1 MARESLPLLACACA
15 SLRRTARVV
24 TQLYE
29 TELQGTG
36 LRIAQF
42 TLLQALEQMGGA
54 ATQGSLGRLLALD
67 ATTLSRTLPPLE
79 RAGWI
84 RSVPGT
90 DRREVRWT
98 LTPAGRRRLARAE
111 PAWERAQGRLRA
123 GLAAKHWRMLTEDL
137 AVVAA
142 AARGIPEPGR
152 ARLSPG
158 RRPGVNSIPDATTRL
173 ARPVANLL

>member
-36 LRIAQF
+36 LGITQF

-54 ATQGSLGRLLALD
+54 ASQAALGRLLALD

-84 RSVPGT
+84 RAAAGQ
-90 DRREVRWT
+90 DRREVRWS
-98 LTPAGRRRLARAE
+98 LTPAGRRRLAGAV
-111 PAWERAQGRLRA
+111 PAWERAQQRLRN
-123 GLAAKHWRMLTEDL
+123 GLPVRYWRMLIEDL
-137 AVVAA
+137 AAVGA
-142 AARGIPEPGR
+142 AAR
-152 ARLSPG
+152 SP
-158 RRPGVNSIPDATTRL
+158 R
-173 ARPVANLL
+173 

>member
-36 LRIAQF
+36 LRATQF
-42 TLLQALEQMGGA
+42 TLLQALEQLGA
-54 ATQGSLGRLLALD
+54 ASQGALGRLLALD

-84 RSVPGT
+84 RAAAGR
-90 DRREVRWT
+90 DRREVRWS
-98 LTPAGRRRLARAE
+98 LTPAGRRRLAGAP
-111 PAWERAQGRLRA
+111 PAWGRAPKRLPT
-123 GLAAKHWRMLTEDL
+123 GLAVQHWRMLIEDL
-137 AVVAA
+137 ASVGA
-142 AARGIPEPGR
+142 AAR
-152 ARLSPG
+152 SP
-158 RRPGVNSIPDATTRL
+158 R
-173 ARPVANLL
+173 

>member
-36 LRIAQF
+36 LRATQF
-42 TLLQALEQMGGA
+42 TLLQALEQFGVASQGA
-54 ATQGSLGRLLALD
+54 LGRLLALD

-84 RSVPGT
+84 RAAAGR
-90 DRREVRWT
+90 DRREVRWS
-98 LTPAGRRRLARAE
+98 LTPAGRRRLAGAL
-111 PAWERAQGRLRA
+111 PAWERAQERLRT
-123 GLAAKHWRMLTEDL
+123 GLPAKHWRMLIEDL
-137 AVVAA
+137 ASVGA
-142 AARGIPEPGR
+142 AAR
-152 ARLSPG
+152 SP
-158 RRPGVNSIPDATTRL
+158 R
-173 ARPVANLL
+173 

>member
-36 LRIAQF
+36 LRATQF
-42 TLLQALEQMGGA
+42 TLLQALEQLGA
-54 ATQGSLGRLLALD
+54 ASQGMLGRLLALD

-84 RSVPGT
+84 RAAAGR
-90 DRREVRWT
+90 DRREVRWS
-98 LTPAGRRRLARAE
+98 LTPAGRRRLAGAL
-111 PAWERAQGRLRA
+111 PAWERAQERLRT
-123 GLAAKHWRMLTEDL
+123 GLPAKHWRMLIEDL
-137 AVVAA
+137 ASVGA
-142 AARGIPEPGR
+142 AAR
-152 ARLSPG
+152 SP
-158 RRPGVNSIPDATTRL
+158 R
-173 ARPVANLL
+173 

>member
-36 LRIAQF
+36 LRATQF
-42 TLLQALEQMGGA
+42 TLLQALEQMGAASQGA
-54 ATQGSLGRLLALD
+54 LGRLLALD

-84 RSVPGT
+84 RAAAGR
-90 DRREVRWT
+90 DRREVRWS
-98 LTPAGRRRLARAE
+98 LTPAGRRRLAGAL
-111 PAWERAQGRLRA
+111 PAWERAQERLRT
-123 GLAAKHWRMLTEDL
+123 GLPAKHWRMLIEDL
-137 AVVAA
+137 ASVGA
-142 AARGIPEPGR
+142 AAR
-152 ARLSPG
+152 SP
-158 RRPGVNSIPDATTRL
+158 R
-173 ARPVANLL
+173 

>member
-36 LRIAQF
+36 LRATQF
-42 TLLQALEQMGGA
+42 TLLQALEQLGA
-54 ATQGSLGRLLALD
+54 ASQRALGRLLALD

-84 RSVPGT
+84 RAAAGR
-90 DRREVRWT
+90 DRREVRWS
-98 LTPAGRRRLARAE
+98 LTPAGRRRLAGAL
-111 PAWERAQGRLRA
+111 PAWERAQERLRT
-123 GLAAKHWRMLTEDL
+123 GLPAKHWRMLIEDL
-137 AVVAA
+137 ASVGAA
-142 AARGIPEPGR
+142 ALPRGQGVR
-152 ARLSPG
+152 A
-158 RRPGVNSIPDATTRL
+158 
-173 ARPVANLL
+173 

>member
-42 TLLQALEQMGGA
+42 TLLQALEQMGGV
-54 ATQGSLGRLLALD
+54 ATPGALGRLLALD

-84 RSVPGT
+84 RATAGKERPEGG
-90 DRREVRWT
+90 WGP
-98 LTPAGRRRLARAE
+98 TP
-111 PAWERAQGRLRA
+111 
-123 GLAAKHWRMLTEDL
+123 
-137 AVVAA
+137 
-142 AARGIPEPGR
+142 
-152 ARLSPG
+152 PG
-158 RRPGVNSIPDATTRL
+158 RREAAPWGPPRG
-173 ARPVANLL
+173 P

>member
-42 TLLQALEQMGGA
+42 TLLQALEQMGGV
-54 ATQGSLGRLLALD
+54 ATPGALGRLLALD

-84 RSVPGT
+84 RATAGK
-90 DRREVRWT
+90 DRREVRWS
-98 LTPAGRRRLARAE
+98 LTPAGRRQLAGAL
-111 PAWERAQGRLRA
+111 PAWERAQERLRT
-123 GLAAKHWRMLTEDL
+123 GLPAKHWRMLIEDL
-137 AVVAA
+137 ASVGAA
-142 AARGIPEPGR
+142 AGGW
-152 ARLSPG
+152 G
-158 RRPGVNSIPDATTRL
+158 TATH
-173 ARPVANLL
+173 

>member
-36 LRIAQF
+36 LRATQF
-42 TLLQALEQMGGA
+42 TLLQALEQFGA
-54 ATQGSLGRLLALD
+54 ASQGALGRLLALD

-84 RSVPGT
+84 RAAAGR
-90 DRREVRWT
+90 DRREVRWS
-98 LTPAGRRRLARAE
+98 LTPAGRRRLAGAL
-111 PAWERAQGRLRA
+111 PAWERAQERLRT
-123 GLAAKHWRMLTEDL
+123 GLPAKHWRMLIEDL
-137 AVVAA
+137 ASVGAA
-142 AARGIPEPGR
+142 ALPRGQGVR
-152 ARLSPG
+152 A
-158 RRPGVNSIPDATTRL
+158 
-173 ARPVANLL
+173 

>member
-36 LRIAQF
+36 LRATQF
-42 TLLQALEQMGGA
+42 TLLQALEQLGA
-54 ATQGSLGRLLALD
+54 ASQRALGRLLALD

-84 RSVPGT
+84 RAAAGR
-90 DRREVRWT
+90 DRREVRWS
-98 LTPAGRRRLARAE
+98 LTPAGLRRLAGA
-111 PAWERAQGRLRA
+111 PPPWERAQERLRP
-123 GLAAKHWRMLTEDL
+123 GLSAKRWRKFIEDL
-137 AVVAA
+137 ACVGA
-142 AARGIPEPGR
+142 AARGPRLTWGR
-152 ARLSPG
+152 
-158 RRPGVNSIPDATTRL
+158 
-173 ARPVANLL
+173 

>member
-1 MARESLPLLACACA
+1 MIRAIMARESLPTLACACA

-36 LRIAQF
+36 VRATQF

-54 ATQGSLGRLLALD
+54 AQGALGELLGLD
-67 ATTLSRTLPPLE
+67 PTTLSRTLRPLA

-84 RSVPGT
+84 RAVAGK
-90 DRREVRWT
+90 DRREVRWS
-98 LTPAGRRRLARAE
+98 LTPAGRRRFARVQ

-123 GLAAKHWRMLTEDL
+123 RLPARHWKLLIEDL
-137 AVVAA
+137 AAVAA
-142 AARGIPEPGR
+142 AAR
-152 ARLSPG
+152 SP
-158 RRPGVNSIPDATTRL
+158 
-173 ARPVANLL
+173 

>member
-36 LRIAQF
+36 LRATQF
-42 TLLQALEQMGGA
+42 TLLQALEQLGA
-54 ATQGSLGRLLALD
+54 ASQGALGRLLPLD

-84 RSVPGT
+84 RATAGK
-90 DRREVRWT
+90 DRREVRWS
-98 LTPAGRRRLARAE
+98 LTPAGRRQLARAE

-123 GLAAKHWRMLTEDL
+123 GLGAKHWRMLTEDL

-158 RRPGVNSIPDATTRL
+158 RRPGVNYIPDATTRL
-173 ARPVANLL
+173 ARPVADLL

>member
-36 LRIAQF
+36 LRATQF
-42 TLLQALEQMGGA
+42 TLLQALEQLGA
-54 ATQGSLGRLLALD
+54 ASQGALGRLLALD

-84 RSVPGT
+84 RAARGK
-90 DRREVRWT
+90 DRREVRWS
-98 LTPAGRRRLARAE
+98 LTPAGRRRLAGAI
-111 PAWERAQGRLRA
+111 PAWDRAQERLRT
-123 GLAAKHWRMLTEDL
+123 GL
-137 AVVAA
+137 
-142 AARGIPEPGR
+142 
-152 ARLSPG
+152 
-158 RRPGVNSIPDATTRL
+158 
-173 ARPVANLL
+173 PVRQ

>member
-36 LRIAQF
+36 LRATQF
-42 TLLQALEQMGGA
+42 TLLQALEQLGA
-54 ATQGSLGRLLALD
+54 ASQGALGRLLALD

-84 RSVPGT
+84 RAAAGR
-90 DRREVRWT
+90 DRREVRWS
-98 LTPAGRRRLARAE
+98 LTPAGRRRLAGAL
-111 PAWERAQGRLRA
+111 PAWERAQERLRT
-123 GLAAKHWRMLTEDL
+123 GLSAKHWRMLIEDL
-137 AVVAA
+137 ACVGA
-142 AARGIPEPGR
+142 AARAPR
-152 ARLSPG
+152 
-158 RRPGVNSIPDATTRL
+158 
-173 ARPVANLL
+173 

>member
-1 MARESLPLLACACA
+1 MARESLPPLPLLACACA

-36 LRIAQF
+36 LRATQF

-54 ATQGSLGRLLALD
+54 ASQGALGRLLALD

-84 RSVPGT
+84 RAAAGK
-90 DRREVRWT
+90 DRREVRWS
-98 LTPAGRRRLARAE
+98 LTPAGRRRLAGAL
-111 PAWERAQGRLRA
+111 PAWERAQQRLRT
-123 GLAAKHWRMLTEDL
+123 GLPARHWRMLIEDL
-137 AVVAA
+137 AAVGA
-142 AARGIPEPGR
+142 AAR
-152 ARLSPG
+152 SP
-158 RRPGVNSIPDATTRL
+158 R
-173 ARPVANLL
+173 

>member
-1 MARESLPLLACACA
+1 MARESLPPLPLLACACA

-42 TLLQALEQMGGA
+42 TLLQALEQMRGA
-54 ATQGSLGRLLALD
+54 ASQGALGRLLALD

-84 RSVPGT
+84 RAAAGK
-90 DRREVRWT
+90 DRREVRWS
-98 LTPAGRRRLARAE
+98 LTPAGRRRLAGAL
-111 PAWERAQGRLRA
+111 PAWERAQQRLRTGMPA
-123 GLAAKHWRMLTEDL
+123 RHWKMLIEDL

-142 AARGIPEPGR
+142 AAR
-152 ARLSPG
+152 SP
-158 RRPGVNSIPDATTRL
+158 R
-173 ARPVANLL
+173 

>member
-36 LRIAQF
+36 LRATQF
-42 TLLQALEQMGGA
+42 TLLQALEQLGA
-54 ATQGSLGRLLALD
+54 ASQGALGRLLALD

-84 RSVPGT
+84 RAAAGR
-90 DRREVRWT
+90 DRREVRWS
-98 LTPAGRRRLARAE
+98 LTPAGRRRLAGAL
-111 PAWERAQGRLRA
+111 PAWERAQERLRT
-123 GLAAKHWRMLTEDL
+123 GLPAKHWRMLIEDL
-137 AVVAA
+137 ASVGA
-142 AARGIPEPGR
+142 AAR
-152 ARLSPG
+152 SP
-158 RRPGVNSIPDATTRL
+158 R
-173 ARPVANLL
+173 